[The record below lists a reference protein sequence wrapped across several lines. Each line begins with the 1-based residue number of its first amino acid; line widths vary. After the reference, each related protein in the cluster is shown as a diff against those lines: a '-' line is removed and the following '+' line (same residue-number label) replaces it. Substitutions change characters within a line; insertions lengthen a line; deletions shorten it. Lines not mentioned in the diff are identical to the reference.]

1 MKYRTLSRTSSHR
14 QALLRNLVTSLFKH
28 ESISTTWHKAKE
40 AQRLAEKLVT
50 LGKKNT
56 AASKRRATEIFFVCL
71 PPNRRIL
78 PQKTTGTPSGRF
90 EGGNQRRQRTK
101 LTDIQE
107 PHELVPKLF
116 STIRKRYR
124 DRPGGYTRVLRI
136 EPIKEDQ
143 AASAI
148 LELVDGPKDMRFA
161 MTAKTV
167 ARLREEGKDLNE
179 MTQGNITKVTRYMKN
194 GENKLESMIKKF
206 RGLMQDGDEGVT
218 TVKQK
223 KVYNKDAE
231 SR

>member
-1 MKYRTLSRTSSHR
+1 MAGGHMKYRTLSRTSSHR

-56 AASKRRATEIFFVCL
+56 AASKRRATEIFF
-71 PPNRRIL
+71 
-78 PQKTTGTPSGRF
+78 
-90 EGGNQRRQRTK
+90 
-101 LTDIQE
+101 E

>member
-1 MKYRTLSRTSSHR
+1 
-14 QALLRNLVTSLFKH
+14 
-28 ESISTTWHKAKE
+28 
-40 AQRLAEKLVT
+40 
-50 LGKKNT
+50 
-56 AASKRRATEIFFVCL
+56 
-71 PPNRRIL
+71 
-78 PQKTTGTPSGRF
+78 
-90 EGGNQRRQRTK
+90 
-101 LTDIQE
+101 
-107 PHELVPKLF
+107 
-116 STIRKRYR
+116 
-124 DRPGGYTRVLRI
+124 
-136 EPIKEDQ
+136 
-143 AASAI
+143 
-148 LELVDGPKDMRFA
+148 MRFA